1 MQLDVRDEDAYA
13 IISPHGEIDLHHS
26 PKLREQVLKDLN
38 RGQSV
43 LVDMSDVS
51 YIDSSGIA
59 TLVEGL
65 QHAKGRKLGFGLV
78 GIGEGVMQVIKLTR
92 LDQVFPIYESV
103 ASGKRGGG

>member
-1 MQLDVRDEDAYA
+1 MAATAEPVIEVEDLVTRYGNRTILDGV
-13 IISPHGEIDLHHS
+13 GLTV
-26 PKLREQVLKDLN
+26 K

-103 ASGKRGGG
+103 ALGKSGGG